1 MTAPLPR
8 TAHPPRFAV
17 AITCIDGRIHHAVQD
32 GLRRRLG
39 VDFLDVVTLPGPDL
53 VLAQTP
59 HQATAVW
66 HAVQVSLD
74 KHAAERVV
82 LVGHTDCAANPASPG
97 THRAQIGQAVA
108 TLRAR
113 LGAAAV
119 EGMLLDTVTGSL
131 DPVTA
136 SDQRAA
142 ARLS

>member
-32 GLRRRLG
+32 GLRRRLE
-39 VDFLDVVTLPGPDL
+39 VHFLDVVTLPGPDL
-53 VLAQTP
+53 VLAETP
-59 HQATAVW
+59 HEAPSVW
-66 HAVQVSLD
+66 DAVQVSLD

-82 LVGHTDCAANPASPG
+82 LVGHTDCAANPVSPA

-113 LGAAAV
+113 LGATAV
-119 EGMLLDTVTGSL
+119 EGMLLDTDTGSL
-131 DPVTA
+131 DPVSV
-136 SDQRAA
+136 SDQREA